1 MSDDQA
7 LEFLNDVAVRPLFQP
22 GQWSQVAICTSDV
35 GRLVGDI
42 GIFVHEEGSQA
53 EIGFTLARPSQGRG
67 IATSAVKAALD
78 LVFTQST
85 VKSVIAIT
93 DTRNTASIGLLR
105 RVGMALVGTADAVFR
120 GAPCTEHTFALS
132 RPQSVA

>member
-7 LEFLNDVAVRPLFQP
+7 LEFLNDVALCPLFQP
-22 GQWSQVAICTSDV
+22 GQWSQFAICTSDA

-42 GIFVHEEGSQA
+42 GIFVNEEGSQA

-67 IATSAVKAALD
+67 IATSAVSAALD
-78 LVFTQST
+78 LVFAQSN

-105 RVGMALVGTADAVFR
+105 RVGMALVGTTNTVFR
-120 GAPCTEHTFALS
+120 GAPCTEHTFAKP
-132 RPQSVA
+132 RPQRVA